1 MVAGQQVGGAS
12 FPGRVNAPLSTPVPP
27 STHGIMWERLTADHV
42 SALSNL
48 LARVEAADNP
58 PYRTSR
64 EEVVEMLGPASQWR
78 GMAGYAT
85 RGIARGQMVA
95 FGLVAVRLAG
105 HVECVCQGGVDPR
118 FRGLGLGRSM
128 IEWQTSISRQ
138 MLATVPTSGSAQ
150 IVMHVET
157 GHEELEDHLESLGYH
172 WARTYYELRAD
183 LSSLPTPPDLGSYL
197 VVVPWSPDSDD
208 MARRASNRL
217 AEQEWGRPPQTMEQW
232 QMGRTGFV
240 PEWSFLAL
248 DRTGD
253 RPQVAGFLL
262 ASRYEQDWTALGWR
276 EGYIDQMGVLEP
288 WRHTRVADALI
299 VASMDAQRSDGMD
312 RCAAGLGSANHSG
325 ALVVYDALGFR
336 TVGQSRL
343 YAINI

>member
-1 MVAGQQVGGAS
+1 MNEEVSSRNGSISARVA
-12 FPGRVNAPLSTPVPP
+12 APLSLPVPP
-27 STHGIMWERLTADHV
+27 STHGILWERLTADHV
-42 SALSNL
+42 AALANL
-48 LARVEAADNP
+48 FARVEATDNP

-64 EEVVEMLGPASQWR
+64 EEVVEMLGPTSQWR
-78 GMAGYAT
+78 GLAGYAT
-85 RGIARGQMVA
+85 RGIAKGQMVA
-95 FGLVAVRLAG
+95 YGLVALRLAG

-118 FRGLGLGRSM
+118 FRRLGLGRSM
-128 IEWQTSISRQ
+128 IEWQTATARQ
-138 MLATVPTSGSAQ
+138 MLATNPGQGNAQ

-183 LSSLPTPPDLGSYL
+183 LSSLPDGPDLGSYL
-197 VVVPWSPDSDD
+197 GIEAWSPELDD
-208 MARRASNRL
+208 LARRASNRL
-217 AEQEWGRPPQTMEQW
+217 SEQEWGRPPQTIEQW
-232 QMGRTGFV
+232 QRGRTDFV
-240 PEWSFLAL
+240 PGWSFLAM

-262 ASRYEQDWTALGWR
+262 ASRYEQDWAALGWK
-276 EGYIDQMGVLEP
+276 EGYIDQMGVLQP

-299 VASMDAQRSDGMD
+299 VASMQAQRTDGMD
-312 RCAAGLGSANHSG
+312 RIAAGLGSANHSG

-343 YAINI
+343 YAINV